1 MANGD
6 AMFGQAATFN
16 SDAGFV
22 LAVSDDKKAFTA
34 TFSGLAVSLDPG
46 SSTPVVTRAF
56 TFVLPLSGA
65 VPDTEIPFFVSGFAF
80 SEKGANGHLVFSI
93 NDQTTVVDFPGNS
106 DQDFVQQLK
115 FKVGSASEVRLTV
128 FLWADRES
136 KSDATVK
143 LNVLAID
150 TDLAKHRKE
159 TSSQPSALVTA

>member
-46 SSTPVVTRAF
+46 SSTPVVTRVF

-65 VPDTEIPFFVSGFAF
+65 APDTEIPFFVSGFAF

-106 DQDFVQQLK
+106 DQDSSNNSNSKLDLRPRFGLP
-115 FKVGSASEVRLTV
+115 FSSGLIASRNRT
-128 FLWADRES
+128 R
-136 KSDATVK
+136 
-143 LNVLAID
+143 
-150 TDLAKHRKE
+150 
-159 TSSQPSALVTA
+159 Q